1 MRKAVIVGLLVV
13 GVIVVGA
20 LGSAWGLLRGSLPQ
34 LDGIAVLAG
43 AGPRAKVTLERD
55 ADGIVTVRGEDSSDV
70 AFGLGYAH
78 AQDRFF
84 QMDLSRRLAA
94 GELAALLGASMT
106 DQDRRARTFRLRA
119 VARRV
124 IADATPPQRAWLEA
138 YTRGVNAGLESLAV
152 RPWEYLLL
160 RQNPAAWR
168 AEDSI
173 LTIHAMWWF
182 LQYSALID
190 DIPRHE
196 IAMRI
201 EQRVAAAS
209 RDDADSRQAAAVLQF
224 LFPRGDEWDA
234 PNFRTLAEQAAAN
247 GGAPYAAPPVPAPDA
262 LDLRDSK
269 IKVAVDAAPGWRR
282 ERPMPGSN
290 AWAVA
295 GRHTESGAALVAG
308 DMHLGLRI
316 PATWYRARLQ
326 IADADKNGAGSG
338 PLESNG
344 VTLPGL
350 PGLAAG
356 SNGRIAWSF
365 TNSYG
370 DWSDVQPVDCD
381 PARNVYSTSEG
392 ERSFRLHRE
401 TLLIAGGEPEAL
413 IVRDSPLGVVIR
425 IDPPPEDKGDVAGSG
440 PTAASTCW
448 MARWLIT
455 ERGATTVYGLELQSV
470 SDVDAALQLA
480 PQVGIPHQ
488 NFVVGDREGRIAW
501 TVIGRLPRV
510 IDGSSQSIP
519 TPASSPTSAWLL
531 AGETP
536 VIREPEIG
544 RIWSANARHVEGS
557 DEVLLGNDKAAG
569 GMHYDKGARQRQI
582 RDRLLAL
589 DRPATV
595 EDMLSIQLDDRA
607 LMLERWQRLL
617 LATLDEEAVRDNAA
631 RGELRRLAADWSG
644 RAAVESVSYRL
655 VRDFRERTRA
665 AVWEMITLALQ
676 AGEGSSP
683 YPLFEGSL
691 WRLVSEQPP
700 HMLAGDHGDWRS
712 FLLQQADAVIAE
724 ARKDCES
731 LERCTWGAYNIA
743 TIRHPLSSALG
754 PLARFLDMRPVP
766 LDGDLNVP
774 RVTGRNFGASERFA
788 VSPGREA
795 EGYVQLPGGASG
807 HPLSPFYRA
816 GFDDWAAGRPKPF
829 LPGSPA
835 HTLVLPG
842 TAAR

>member
-1 MRKAVIVGLLVV
+1 MRKGFIVGLLVV
-13 GVIVVGA
+13 GMIVGGA
-20 LGSAWGLLRGSLPQ
+20 LGSAWWLLHGSLPQ
-34 LDGIAVLAG
+34 LDGTAVLAG
-43 AGPRAKVTLERD
+43 AGPRARVTLERD
-55 ADGIVTVRGEDSSDV
+55 ADGIVTVRGEDSNDV

-106 DQDRRARTFRLRA
+106 EQDRRARAFRLRA

-124 IADATPPQRAWLEA
+124 IADATPAQRAWLEA
-138 YTRGVNAGLESLAV
+138 YASGVNAGVESLTV

-182 LQYSALID
+182 LQYQALID

-234 PNFRTLAEQAAAN
+234 PNFQTLAEQSAAN
-247 GGAPYAAPPVPAPDA
+247 GGTPYAAPPIPVPDA

-269 IKVAVDAAPGWRR
+269 IKVADTAAGGWRR
-282 ERPMPGSN
+282 EQPLPGSN

-295 GRHTESGAALVAG
+295 GRHTQSGAALVAG
-308 DMHLGLRI
+308 DMHLGLRV

-326 IADADKNGAGSG
+326 IARAGNESIAMG
-338 PLESNG
+338 SRESNG

-370 DWSDVQPVDCD
+370 NWSDVRPVDCD
-381 PARNVYSTSEG
+381 PVRNVYFTSEG

-401 TLLIAGGEPEAL
+401 TLLIAGAEPEAL
-413 IVRDSPLGVVIR
+413 IVRDSPLGVVVR
-425 IDPPPEDKGDVAGSG
+425 IDPPAKDEGDAVGADA
-440 PTAASTCW
+440 TASTCW

-455 ERGATTVYGLELQSV
+455 ERGATTAYGLELQSV
-470 SDVDAALQLA
+470 NDVDAALQLA

-510 IDGSSQSIP
+510 IDGSSQSTAAS
-519 TPASSPTSAWLL
+519 TPPSPWLS

-544 RIWSANARHVEGS
+544 RIWSANARHVEGPY
-557 DEVLLGNDKAAG
+557 EVLLGNEKAAS

-589 DRPATV
+589 ERPATPA
-595 EDMLSIQLDDRA
+595 DMLAIQLDDRA

-617 LATLDEEAVRDNAA
+617 LATLDEDAVRDNAA
-631 RGELRRLAADWSG
+631 RIELRRLAADWSG

-655 VRDFRERTRA
+655 VRDFRERTRD
-665 AVWEMITLALQ
+665 AVWKMITSALQ

-724 ARKDCES
+724 ARKGCES
-731 LERCTWGAYNIA
+731 LERCTWGAYNTA
-743 TIRHPLSSALG
+743 AIRHPLSSALG
-754 PLARFLDMRPVP
+754 PLARFLDMRAVP

-795 EGYVQLPGGASG
+795 EGYMQLPGGASG

-816 GFDDWAAGRPKPF
+816 GFDEWAAGRPKPF
-829 LPGSPA
+829 LPGPAA
-835 HTLVLPG
+835 HTLVLPA
-842 TAAR
+842 TAGR